1 MRIGALLQWTVLFF
15 LVLES
20 LGLIATT
27 LGLVLRIAHPADVY
41 GSSWGHMSVELVLRI
56 AIVVFILSAYRCLK
70 KVSRLPLILT
80 RQSALLTSRAA
91 RSILVASIALYA
103 VTAEKIVGSA
113 NTVVAFPAWSLGLV
127 ALGTVTTTVMM
138 RRRFLRAADEELR
151 SDPHNPS
158 AVGQW
163 RKITIMSMVLAMSI
177 GLYGFMLRV
186 RGDSQI
192 LEWLFLAS
200 SIGLLFLWSPRLDSA
215 IVSPANQVSNEANGS
230 FS

>member
-1 MRIGALLQWTVLFF
+1 M
-15 LVLES
+15 
-20 LGLIATT
+20 
-27 LGLVLRIAHPADVY
+27 
-41 GSSWGHMSVELVLRI
+41 
-56 AIVVFILSAYRCLK
+56 
-70 KVSRLPLILT
+70 
-80 RQSALLTSRAA
+80 
-91 RSILVASIALYA
+91 VASIALYA

-215 IVSPANQVSNEANGS
+215 IVSPVNQVSNEANGS